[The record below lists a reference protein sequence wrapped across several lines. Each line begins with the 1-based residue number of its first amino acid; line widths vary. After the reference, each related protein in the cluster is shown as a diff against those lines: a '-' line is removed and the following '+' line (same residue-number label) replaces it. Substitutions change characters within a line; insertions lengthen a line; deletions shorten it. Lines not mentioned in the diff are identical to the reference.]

1 VKKQRKKRKNKD
13 MTTGKSIYQM
23 RKEALKIFQS
33 ALKTVN
39 PERLIFDNLSLK
51 GNTLYV
57 KNHPYDLDKIDSLY
71 ILGIGKAAA
80 KMAQALEKLLGDKI
94 TAGLVITKYGYGEIL
109 HKIEVIEAGHPL
121 PDESGLSGSKK
132 IIEIAQKAG
141 ENDLMLFLISG
152 GGSALFT
159 QPVNGISLQDIIQ
172 LTSLLLGSGATIHEI
187 NTLRK
192 HISQVKGGRF
202 SQCAYP
208 AQLIGLILS
217 DVIGDDP
224 SFIASGPI
232 TADNTTYKECWD
244 ILSKYNIRQKIP
256 PSIKKHI
263 EKGLQGKINET
274 PKKAEPIFKQVRA
287 VVIGT
292 NRLALIQAKKE
303 AELLGYN
310 TLILSS
316 YMRGEAKEVAC
327 FHSAVAK
334 EILTSHNPIKPPA
347 CIISGGETTVT
358 LKGNGK
364 GGRCQELALAA
375 AIEIKT
381 WENIVAFC
389 AGTDGTDGPTDAAGA
404 VADSFTIQRAQEK
417 GINAHKYA
425 ANNDSYRF
433 FEQLDDL
440 IITGPTCTNVMDLYI
455 FMVDSKST

>member
-13 MTTGKSIYQM
+13 MVSGKPIYQM
-23 RKEALKIFQS
+23 RKEALEIFQS
-33 ALKTVN
+33 ALKTIN

-51 GNTLYV
+51 GSTLYV
-57 KNHPYDLDKIDSLY
+57 KNHPCDLDKINNLY

-80 KMAQALEKLLGDKI
+80 KMAQALEKILDNRI
-94 TAGLVITKYGYGEIL
+94 TDGLVITKYGYGETL

-141 ENDLMLFLISG
+141 ENDLILFLISG

-172 LTSLLLGSGATIHEI
+172 LTSLFLSSGATIYEI

-202 SQCAYP
+202 AQFAYP
-208 AQLIGLILS
+208 AQVIGLILS

-232 TADNTTYKECWD
+232 TADNTTYNKCWD
-244 ILSKYNIRQKIP
+244 ILVKYNIRQKIP

-274 PKKAEPIFKQVRA
+274 PKKAEPIFEQVKA
-287 VVIGT
+287 VVIGN

-310 TLILSS
+310 TFILSS

-364 GGRCQELALAA
+364 GGRSQELALAA
-375 AIEIKT
+375 AIEIST

-404 VADSFTIQRAQEK
+404 VADSFTVQRAEEK
-417 GINAHKYA
+417 GINAYKYA
-425 ANNDSYRF
+425 ANNDSYNF
-433 FEQLDDL
+433 FKQLNDL
-440 IITGPTCTNVMDLYI
+440 IITGPTYTNVMDIYI
-455 FMVDSKST
+455 FMVDRKST